1 MGRTFRVGTRR
12 SQLATTQTGHVVK
25 ALQDLHPGLA
35 VDIVEILTKGD
46 RIQDVALS
54 KVGGK
59 GLFIS
64 ELEEAL
70 LQGRVDFAVHSLKDV
85 PAELAPGLVIG
96 AVPRREDPHDL
107 LITREG
113 YTITTLPERPR
124 IGTSS
129 LRRSAQILRLRPDAQ
144 IEPLRGNIDTR
155 LRRLQDQAQLDG
167 IVLAAAGLM
176 RMGWWAPDH
185 ATTLPSGLGAVL
197 LTEQELIPAVGQGA
211 LCIECRATDEELLSL
226 LQGLHDRE
234 ADATTRAERAF
245 LKAVGGSCQVPV
257 AGYATMAS
265 APSGNGRVV
274 LRGWIG
280 SPDGQQMS
288 SGAQSGEDPERLGR
302 ELGEHLLATGGRAI
316 LDQLS
321 C

>member
-1 MGRTFRVGTRR
+1 MNRILRVGTRK
-12 SQLATTQTGHVVK
+12 SQLAVTQTGHVVK
-25 ALQDLHPGLA
+25 ALQELHPGLA
-35 VDIVEILTKGD
+35 VEVVEILTKGD

-70 LQGRVDFAVHSLKDV
+70 LRGHVDFAVHSLKDV
-85 PAELAPGLVIG
+85 PAELERGLVIG
-96 AVPRREDPHDL
+96 AVPRRENPHDL
-107 LITREG
+107 LITRQG
-113 YTITTLPERPR
+113 YTLMTLPQRPR

-129 LRRSAQILRLRPDAQ
+129 LRRSAQIMRIRPDAQ
-144 IEPLRGNIDTR
+144 IEALRGNIDTR
-155 LRRLQDQAQLDG
+155 LRRLQEQPQLDG

-176 RMGWWAPDH
+176 RMGWWEPQGDKM
-185 ATTLPSGLGAVL
+185 LPAGLGAVL
-197 LTEQELIPAVGQGA
+197 LTEDELVPAVGQGA
-211 LCIECRATDEELLSL
+211 LCIECRADDEELLRL
-226 LQGLHDRE
+226 LRVLHDSE

-257 AGYATMAS
+257 AGYATMAR
-265 APSGNGRVV
+265 AQAGRKQVV

-280 SPDGQQMS
+280 SPDGRQMS
-288 SGAQSGEDPERLGR
+288 AGSLSGEDPERLGR
-302 ELGEHLLATGGRAI
+302 ELGEHLLTTGGRVI